1 MKLKVL
7 VLLALNFLQ
16 TNCTLFSMLYLD
28 QKDGNPVFQRARIQ
42 RDSAPNYGTYK
53 TIIEGMG
60 KNPLKSTKYP
70 DDMLAT
76 EIVFS
81 DGGAGSIALVEIV
94 NE

>member
-1 MKLKVL
+1 MKLKVF
-7 VLLALNFLQ
+7 VLLALGFLQ

-28 QKDGNPVFQRARIQ
+28 NKDGKPAFQRVKAQ
-42 RDSAPNYGTYK
+42 RNSAPDYGTYK

-60 KNPLKSTKYP
+60 KNPLKSSKFP